1 MPTGDFSRRCLQSSN
16 HSGARSRGEVA
27 GNRGGAWVDE
37 GARAADCSA
46 AIECVRH
53 EQKPKLTLELTVG
66 ALGHDGETIFEQGLQ
81 NGIGRH
87 RFEAAGI
94 FRIGQVDAKAG

>member
-1 MPTGDFSRRCLQSSN
+1 
-16 HSGARSRGEVA
+16 
-27 GNRGGAWVDE
+27 
-37 GARAADCSA
+37 
-46 AIECVRH
+46 VRH